1 MENFEALN
9 MHQKLRFLHNL
20 YQRIELNLPRRD
32 FSHINLID
40 ASDLELLRMNQFFRS
55 MAWANGYEN
64 AHQLEPIYKKLYPEK
79 NIKLPDQMRCKSVI
93 ILLTVHLFN
102 QYYPNLD
109 IDRIIRLLST
119 ALQIWESLKPV
130 EIEHLNSVIDFS
142 DKNKELTFKFQDQ
155 IFHCQLNPKNGYGYE
170 LTYKN

>member
-20 YQRIELNLPRRD
+20 YQRIELNLPRRN

-64 AHQLEPIYKKLYPEK
+64 AHQLGPIYKKIHPEK
-79 NIKLPDQMRCKSVI
+79 NITLPDRMRCKSII
-93 ILLTVHLFN
+93 ILLTVNLFN
-102 QYYPNLD
+102 QFYPSLN
-109 IDRIIRLLST
+109 IERIISLLST

-130 EIEHLNSVIDFS
+130 EIKHLSSVIDFS

-155 IFHCQLNPKNGYGYE
+155 IFYCQLNPTNGYGYE

>member
-55 MAWANGYEN
+55 MAWANGYEKC
-64 AHQLEPIYKKLYPEK
+64 PST
-79 NIKLPDQMRCKSVI
+79 R
-93 ILLTVHLFN
+93 T
-102 QYYPNLD
+102 NL
-109 IDRIIRLLST
+109 
-119 ALQIWESLKPV
+119 
-130 EIEHLNSVIDFS
+130 
-142 DKNKELTFKFQDQ
+142 
-155 IFHCQLNPKNGYGYE
+155 
-170 LTYKN
+170 